1 MLQQRLVLR
10 NDALL
15 LQNVA
20 VTADTVFSVKI
31 DLEAEIEYNISL
43 QKIYYIFRCVKF
55 AKEITSQKLPLK
67 L

>member
-20 VTADTVFSVKI
+20 VTADTVCSVKI

-43 QKIYYIFRCVKF
+43 
-55 AKEITSQKLPLK
+55 
-67 L
+67 